1 LGSHFIDAATQRD
14 YPLVMGVIVVY
25 TLLLFLMNTLV
36 DLSYAII
43 DPRVKLD

>member
-1 LGSHFIDAATQRD
+1 
-14 YPLVMGVIVVY
+14 MGVIVVY